1 MMDWQS
7 AFNIAAAMLGAIGGW
22 LMKSLWSAV
31 DRLRRDLSDIERSM
45 HTDYLRKDD
54 FNHVVTRIET
64 KLDRI
69 VERLDEKADRN

>member
-1 MMDWQS
+1 MDWQS
-7 AFNIAAAMLGAIGGW
+7 AFNIAAAMLGAVGGW

-31 DRLRRDLSDIERSM
+31 DRLRRDLNDIERFM

-69 VERLDEKADRN
+69 VERLDEKADRD

>member
-1 MMDWQS
+1 MDWQS

-22 LMKSLWSAV
+22 LMKSLWTAV

-69 VERLDEKADRN
+69 VERLEDKADRD

>member
-1 MMDWQS
+1 MDWQS

-31 DRLRRDLSDIERSM
+31 ERLRRDLSEMERNLHSEF
-45 HTDYLRKDD
+45 LRKDD
-54 FNHVVTRIET
+54 FNIVIVRIES

-69 VERLDEKADRN
+69 VERLEDKADRE

>member
-1 MMDWQS
+1 MDWQS

>member
-1 MMDWQS
+1 MDWQS
-7 AFNIAAAMLGAIGGW
+7 AFNIAAAMLGAVGGW

-69 VERLDEKADRN
+69 VERLEDKADRN